1 MVNMLCHYT
10 VPPCY
15 SDGTIL
21 DFCKEDCEE
30 IFNECSVT
38 INQVIGGV
46 KLYVHNEHIDFIHR
60 GIPNCSIHHPR
71 SYYERLPGNKTC
83 INSGFFSEWN
93 CFNFEKR
100 SGVFKRK
107 SNLSNESDTGL
118 LFFFTLL
125 WDWSKITPPFKP
137 IRCKVKP
144 IPIWSLAF
152 SYASS
157 RFQFALV
164 YKLIISENLKSHYQN
179 HDHIGQHH
187 ESLGSACIC
196 PYEFAH
202 SYSIYFGDFTSQ
214 LSIILDL
221 TRAFG
226 NRSIGLESGLPR
238 TKLLLWNILARMRR
252 LRMVN
257 LFKIDLWLKFAEF
270 EEKRK
275 LKPSV
280 ETKETNQGSDDD
292 NLRIFLPTVT
302 VSLLTIVVCIII
314 FLLWRRHRDDMQ
326 TLVEPPAFSMRDK
339 LRAESLKSFD
349 TLLSR
354 HFDPNRLRQYRLDH
368 VHYVKDLGVGS
379 FGKVFQGKLTFLC
392 TLHLHPF
399 EIVFNVDIPHIIFNV
414 DIPGS
419 C

>member
-1 MVNMLCHYT
+1 
-10 VPPCY
+10 
-15 SDGTIL
+15 
-21 DFCKEDCEE
+21 
-30 IFNECSVT
+30 
-38 INQVIGGV
+38 
-46 KLYVHNEHIDFIHR
+46 
-60 GIPNCSIHHPR
+60 
-71 SYYERLPGNKTC
+71 
-83 INSGFFSEWN
+83 
-93 CFNFEKR
+93 
-100 SGVFKRK
+100 
-107 SNLSNESDTGL
+107 
-118 LFFFTLL
+118 
-125 WDWSKITPPFKP
+125 
-137 IRCKVKP
+137 
-144 IPIWSLAF
+144 
-152 SYASS
+152 
-157 RFQFALV
+157 
-164 YKLIISENLKSHYQN
+164 
-179 HDHIGQHH
+179 
-187 ESLGSACIC
+187 
-196 PYEFAH
+196 
-202 SYSIYFGDFTSQ
+202 
-214 LSIILDL
+214 
-221 TRAFG
+221 
-226 NRSIGLESGLPR
+226 
-238 TKLLLWNILARMRR
+238 
-252 LRMVN
+252 MVN
-257 LFKIDLWLKFAEF
+257 LFKIDLLLKFAEF

-314 FLLWRRHRDDMQ
+314 FLLWRRHRDDME

-399 EIVFNVDIPHIIFNV
+399 EIVFNVDIPHIIFNG